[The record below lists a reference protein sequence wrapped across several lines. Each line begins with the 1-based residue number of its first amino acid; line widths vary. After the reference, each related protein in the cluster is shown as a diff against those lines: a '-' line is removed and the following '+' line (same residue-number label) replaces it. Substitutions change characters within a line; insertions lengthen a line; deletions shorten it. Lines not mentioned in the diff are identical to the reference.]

1 MSGRILSHRLTP
13 LVRRGLLNRQLH
25 SAGSRTGGL
34 LRSEGNA
41 ALRGSGRWRNWP
53 LGANSI
59 HNVPAVRTISF
70 ARMVP
75 KLAVKL
81 ARIPA
86 MFGGAMIAGL
96 AYMQYQATRMYPI
109 FLYKLINYIYSML
122 GCIRGINAYL
132 L

>member
-1 MSGRILSHRLTP
+1 MSGRILSHRLAP
-13 LVRRGLLNRQLH
+13 LVRRGLANRQLH

-41 ALRGSGRWRNWP
+41 TLRGNRIWRAWP

-70 ARMVP
+70 ARFVP

-81 ARIPA
+81 VRIPA

-96 AYMQYQATRMYPI
+96 AYLQYQATRKS
-109 FLYKLINYIYSML
+109 FLLS
-122 GCIRGINAYL
+122 YL
-132 L
+132 N